1 PSQTVWAIRAGYGDT
16 ARTFRTKDALWNPCM
31 RPCREKL
38 HVFRR
43 YPYPD
48 GSSPPSLGRFPRIS
62 LSNHW
67 YYRAARGGE
76 RLPTF
81 CLSSSQLAKGSP
93 TRSRSP
99 LAAYLGSASAPPPS
113 PGHGR

>member
-1 PSQTVWAIRAGYGDT
+1 MLRCFPTRLDFSAIGEQR
-16 ARTFRTKDALWNPCM
+16 FFEVP
-31 RPCREKL
+31 
-38 HVFRR
+38 
-43 YPYPD
+43 PD
-48 GSSPPSLGRFPRIS
+48 ILDRMEMISLKSGGSSPPSLGRFPRIS
-62 LSNHW
+62 LSHHW

-113 PGHGR
+113 PGPGR

>member
-1 PSQTVWAIRAGYGDT
+1 MNSAPHPLLRLTSCSGPVGANKHERCGT
-16 ARTFRTKDALWNPCM
+16 APFLRS
-31 RPCREKL
+31 
-38 HVFRR
+38 
-43 YPYPD
+43 D